1 MPQLELQGSYDLQDL
16 LARAKLPTLLGTE
29 ANLGRISD
37 GDLRVGEVGAGVGGV
52 DGTQRGCGR
61 GCQGH
66 RERRPGPGEWPEPTG
81 LPRDSA
87 GQRLL
92 PSLASRAPR
101 AFRPCSA
108 RPGWVCVPGQAVLQL
123 LLQGGAPALLLRRLE
138 PSVLGATLADQGRE
152 PDPAQRS
159 KVAGGDGRAR
169 AGEAGA
175 AGCPPC
181 AWGLCAPGT
190 QGISTAL
197 QVTNRVLFELK
208 ADEDV
213 QPAGS
218 AQQPSVPEALEV
230 MLSSPFLFA
239 IFEKDAGA
247 LHFLGH
253 VDNPLNAV

>member
-1 MPQLELQGSYDLQDL
+1 MGEAVRAAGREDLDQGCGQSPRGFPGTVQGSGSCQ
-16 LARAKLPTLLGTE
+16 
-29 ANLGRISD
+29 
-37 GDLRVGEVGAGVGGV
+37 AGPLVP
-52 DGTQRGCGR
+52 
-61 GCQGH
+61 
-66 RERRPGPGEWPEPTG
+66 RERSGPCP
-81 LPRDSA
+81 
-87 GQRLL
+87 
-92 PSLASRAPR
+92 
-101 AFRPCSA
+101 A

-230 MLSSPFLFA
+230 TLSSPFLFA